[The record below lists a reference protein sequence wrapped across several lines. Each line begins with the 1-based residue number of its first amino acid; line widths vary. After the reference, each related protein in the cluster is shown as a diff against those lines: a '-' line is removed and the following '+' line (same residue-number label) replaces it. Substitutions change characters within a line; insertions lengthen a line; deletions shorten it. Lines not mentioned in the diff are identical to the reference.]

1 MAENLANGW
10 RTTLREKICKSSSE
24 RQIFR
29 KNYISDHLCSS
40 VVKKEK
46 IFLKLAVDLHS
57 HSGYAGGVGQ
67 IELTAVSRTMKLKGI
82 DVFGTGDCI
91 FPPRTKELKQELKEV
106 SEGLFALPKDD
117 SKFLLQTE
125 VIFSTKLAHKRNKT
139 IAHHIILFP
148 DFESIYKI
156 QLLMNKWGMK
166 NTIGRPFITSDTQK
180 ELEDQLF
187 EISNIHL
194 LMEIIPAHIMTP
206 DGIFGSKNDLDELS
220 EFYGKFLPKIR
231 AIETGLSADPK
242 MLDKI
247 PDLSNLTFISNSD
260 CHSAALNRIGREFT
274 ILDVEQV
281 DYKSII
287 HAIRQNNVIMTAEFN
302 PAEGRYFLTGHRADR
317 KGHSHEIIFTNEL
330 PKKMICPACNKK
342 MNLGVRERS
351 IQLQDNSIIPISRKF
366 MHLIPLIEV
375 IAASQN
381 LKSITSKKVKAIFDI
396 VMNIFPS
403 EIALWQ
409 SDSIQVMLDKRVDPK
424 TINQILAVKEGNFIF
439 QPPGF
444 DGNYGKLV
452 IGDR

>member
-1 MAENLANGW
+1 M
-10 RTTLREKICKSSSE
+10 
-24 RQIFR
+24 
-29 KNYISDHLCSS
+29 
-40 VVKKEK
+40 
-46 IFLKLAVDLHS
+46 KLAVDLHS

-67 IELTAVSRTMKLKGI
+67 IELTAVSKTMKLKGI
-82 DVFGTGDCI
+82 DIFGTGDCI
-91 FPPRTKELKQELKEV
+91 FPPRTEELKQELTEV
-106 SEGLFALPKDD
+106 SEGLFALPRDD

-125 VIFSTKLAHKRNKT
+125 VIFSTKLAHKKNKT

-148 DFESIYKI
+148 GFESIYEM

-180 ELEDQLF
+180 EMEDQLF
-187 EISNIHL
+187 EIRNIHPL
-194 LMEIIPAHIMTP
+194 IEIIPAHVMTP
-206 DGIFGSKNDLDELS
+206 DGIFGSKNDLVELS
-220 EFYGKFLPKIR
+220 EFYGSFLPSVK

-242 MLDKI
+242 MLEKI
-247 PDLSNLTFISNSD
+247 PDLAKLTFISNSD

-287 HAIRQNNVIMTAEFN
+287 YAIRQNNVIMTAEFN

-317 KGHSHEIIFTNEL
+317 KGHTHELIFANKIPEKL
-330 PKKMICPACNKK
+330 ICPVCYKK

-351 IQLQDNSIIPISRKF
+351 TQLKIDSIIPIPRKF

-381 LKSITSKKVKAIFDI
+381 LKSITSKRVREIFDI
-396 VMNIFPS
+396 IMNIFPS

-409 SDSIQVMLDKRVDPK
+409 SDSIQVMLDKRVDQK
-424 TINQILAVKEGNFIF
+424 TINQILAVKKGDFIF

-444 DGNYGKLV
+444 DGTYGKLI
-452 IGDR
+452 IGDN